1 MGGVSTAPL
10 PPPAAKKKTG
20 VLGIVFLVLF
30 IGGLIGLAVKFRA
43 IFGSEVGGECT
54 DDNGCKPD
62 AVCIS
67 KKCYQA
73 CKTDADC
80 KDGWSCGKTTVSKT
94 PSGNAAKGFKLDDV
108 NICFSPEKMA
118 PAKEK
123 QRLADLEAKKQ
134 DVSRR
139 VIVLLTTKPP
149 QLSAA
154 EFDAAWNAIPEAER
168 SSLSVNDL
176 AARIVAT
183 QKR

>member
-1 MGGVSTAPL
+1 MSSAPQA
-10 PPPAAKKKTG
+10 PPVAKKKTS
-20 VLGIVFLVLF
+20 VAGIVFLVLF
-30 IGGLIGLAVKFRA
+30 LGALIGLAVKFRS
-43 IFGSEVGGECT
+43 IFGSEAGGACT
-54 DDNGCKPD
+54 DESDCKPD

-80 KDGWSCGKTTVSKT
+80 KDGWSCGSTTVSKT
-94 PSGNAAKGFKLDDV
+94 PGGNAAKGFKIDDV

-118 PAKEK
+118 PVKEK
-123 QRLADLEAKKQ
+123 QRLAALEEKKQ
-134 DVSRR
+134 DVSRQ

-154 EFDAAWNAIPEAER
+154 EFDAAWSAISEADR
-168 SSLSVNDL
+168 GSQSVNEL
-176 AARIVAT
+176 ASRIVAA